1 MSGQLFRKS
10 SIERISSPEQL
21 NEYVRVSS
29 PGVWMVLTAVIVLL
43 AGVGF
48 WGVFGHLDTRIVSA
62 GTSEAGVLTCYVREG
77 DIDAV
82 RQAADAGM
90 ELVVSGQSFSIFE
103 IKTEPV
109 AVSGDTDS
117 YLLYLG
123 GFQTGEWVY
132 EVKAMTTLTDGIY
145 EVSMLTERVSP
156 MSFLLNGE

>member
-1 MSGQLFRKS
+1 M
-10 SIERISSPEQL
+10 
-21 NEYVRVSS
+21 
-29 PGVWMVLTAVIVLL
+29 
-43 AGVGF
+43 
-48 WGVFGHLDTRIVSA
+48 
-62 GTSEAGVLTCYVREG
+62 LTCYVREG

-82 RQAADAGM
+82 RQAAEAGM

-117 YLLYLG
+117 YLMYLG